1 MLHEYRTL
9 LPYLHEH
16 KWRYLAGVLAL
27 AVASGGQL
35 FIPQL
40 MRIAIDIIAGGVFDL
55 SEIVPA
61 LLWMALISAAIAAGR
76 FGWRYF
82 IHGASRTIEAS
93 LRARFFT
100 HLLTLS
106 PEYFG
111 RTRTGDL
118 MARATNDLQHVRMAA
133 GMALVAAVDGIF
145 MTLAILI
152 ILFMRIPPRLAL
164 LTILP
169 LPAITLT
176 ILLLGRVISRL
187 FKRVQEG
194 FARLSEQTQETF
206 AGISVVKTFVKEPYF
221 LDRFRE
227 ANQEYQIRNLKLARI
242 WGSFMPI
249 VGFLSGATTLLLL
262 RFGGEAVLVDS
273 LSPGEFVATLSYLD
287 MLTWPMVGAGFTVNM
302 LQRGAAALKR
312 INSVLDERPEIS
324 SPPDAVAEV
333 TGAEL
338 ELRGLHYD
346 FADGTQALRDI
357 SFKVPEGSSVGILGR
372 TGSGKSTIISMLP
385 RFLDP
390 PPNTVFVGGVDVTQ
404 RELSALR
411 KQFGMVPQDSFL
423 FSTDIRSNIGFG
435 VDELSEDSLQSL
447 CSIAALDRDL
457 SVFPR
462 GLDTMVGERGVTLSG
477 GQKQR
482 IAIARA
488 LAINPQILILDDS
501 LSAVDTET
509 EERILAALL
518 SYRQGKTTVIV
529 SHRVSTLQ
537 RADHIVVIEEGQV
550 SESGTHAALLHSRG
564 FYEQVYRI
572 QQLERSGHARTQ
584 E

>member
-9 LPYLHEH
+9 LPYLREH
-16 KWRYLAGVLAL
+16 KWRYIAGLLAL
-27 AVASGGQL
+27 VVASGGQL

-40 MRIAIDIIAGGVFDL
+40 MRIAIDIIAGGQFARSD
-55 SEIVPA
+55 IVSA
-61 LLWMALISAAIAAGR
+61 LIWIIVISAAIAAGR

-145 MTLAILI
+145 MTLAILV
-152 ILFMRIPPRLAL
+152 ILFVRIPPRLAL
-164 LTILP
+164 LTIIP
-169 LPAITLT
+169 LPAITLI
-176 ILLLGRVISRL
+176 ILLLGRVISKL

-206 AGISVVKTFVKEPYF
+206 AGISVVKTFVKERYF
-221 LDRFRE
+221 LNRFRD
-227 ANQEYQIRNLKLARI
+227 ANQEYQLRNLKLARI

-287 MLTWPMVGAGFTVNM
+287 MLTWPMIGAGFTVNM

-312 INSVLDERPEIS
+312 INAVLEERPEIT
-324 SPPDAVAEV
+324 SPPGAITEVAS
-333 TGAEL
+333 TEL
-338 ELRGLHYD
+338 ELRELHYE
-346 FADGTQALRDI
+346 FADGTKALENV
-357 SFKVPEGSSVGILGR
+357 SFKVPEGCSLGILGR

-390 PPNTVFVGGVDVTQ
+390 PVNSVFVGGIDVTK
-404 RELSALR
+404 REIGALR
-411 KQFGMVPQDSFL
+411 RQFGMVPQDSFL
-423 FSTDIRSNIGFG
+423 FSTNIRSNIAFG
-435 VDELSEDSLQSL
+435 VDELTEDAIQRL

-457 SVFPR
+457 SIFPQ
-462 GLDTMVGERGVTLSG
+462 GLETMVGERGVTLSG

-509 EERILAALL
+509 EERILADLL
-518 SYRQGKTTVIV
+518 QYRKDKTTVIV

-537 RADHIVVIEEGQV
+537 RADLIVVIEAGQV
-550 SESGTHAALLHSRG
+550 SESGTHATLLHSHG

-572 QQLERSGHARTQ
+572 QQLERTGRARA
-584 E
+584 